1 MYKALLVQ
9 PDHYSAAETTLMFH
23 WEQHGFMLQADA
35 DSLVDAQAIIRTQ
48 PADLILIDLK
58 HSQASGMLLCE
69 RIREHSRVPIILL
82 GGSHDFQLLR
92 EAIAF
97 QVSDYI
103 ADPVQPEDLAAS
115 LRKVKKDLDAQPV
128 HSHPLTLNYEKKK
141 NQNPSI
147 IDLVKQYVQ
156 EQLNQNITL
165 KKISS
170 LLHFNCAY
178 LGQKFKDQENMSF
191 NEYLLQQRMEKAK
204 ILLER
209 TDMRIYEI
217 ANEVGYTEI
226 DWFYKKF
233 KEYTGASANE
243 YRKQST
249 VIAQYEMSF

>member
-9 PDHYSAAETTLMFH
+9 PDRYSREETRLMFH

-35 DSLVDAQAIIRTQ
+35 YSLSDIQDILSTLSVD
-48 PADLILIDLK
+48 LVLIDLK
-58 HSQASGMLLCE
+58 HSQSSGMLLCE
-69 RIREHSRVPIILL
+69 RIREYSRVPIILL

-92 EAIAF
+92 KAMAF

-115 LRKVKKDLDAQPV
+115 LRKVKKELDAQSV
-128 HSHPLTLNYEKKK
+128 HSHRITLSYEKKK
-141 NQNPSI
+141 NLNPSI

-156 EQLNQNITL
+156 EQLHQNITL

-249 VIAQYEMSF
+249 VIA

>member
-9 PDHYSAAETTLMFH
+9 PDKISREETRLLLP
-23 WEQHGFMLQADA
+23 WEQHGFQLHAYA
-35 DSLVDAQAIIRTQ
+35 DSLSDAQALLGTRMF
-48 PADLILIDLK
+48 DLILIDLK
-58 HSQASGMLLCE
+58 PSQAAGMKLCE
-69 RIREHSRVPIILL
+69 QIRELSRVSIILL

-92 EAIAF
+92 KAMAF

-115 LRKVKKDLDAQPV
+115 LCKVKKELDLQSV
-128 HSHPLTLNYEKKK
+128 HSKRLTLSYENKRSR
-141 NQNPSI
+141 NPSI

-156 EQLNQNITL
+156 EHMHENITL
-165 KKISS
+165 KKISNM
-170 LLHFNCAY
+170 LHFNCAY

-191 NEYLLQQRMEKAK
+191 NEYLLQQRMEKSK
-204 ILLER
+204 LLLKK

-249 VIAQYEMSF
+249 IYAY

>member
-9 PDHYSAAETTLMFH
+9 PDRYSREETRLMFQG
-23 WEQHGFMLQADA
+23 EQHGFMLQADA
-35 DSLVDAQAIIRTQ
+35 DSLSDAHDILSSQSVD
-48 PADLILIDLK
+48 LVLIDLK
-58 HSQASGMLLCE
+58 HSQSGGMLLCE
-69 RIREHSRVPIILL
+69 RIREYSRVPIILL

-92 EAIAF
+92 KAMAF

-103 ADPVQPEDLAAS
+103 ADPVQPEDLADS
-115 LRKVKKDLDAQPV
+115 LHKVKKELDALSV
-128 HSHPLTLNYEKKK
+128 LSHRITLNYEKKK
-141 NQNPSI
+141 SQNSSI

-156 EQLNQNITL
+156 EQLHENITL

-249 VIAQYEMSF
+249 VIA

>member
-1 MYKALLVQ
+1 MYRALLVQ
-9 PDHYSAAETTLMFH
+9 PDRYSREETRLMFH

-35 DSLVDAQAIIRTQ
+35 DSLSDAQAILRTQ
-48 PADLILIDLK
+48 SVDLILIDLK
-58 HSQASGMLLCE
+58 HSHASGMLLCE
-69 RIREHSRVPIILL
+69 RIREQSRVPIILL

-92 EAIAF
+92 KAMAF

-103 ADPVQPEDLAAS
+103 ANPVHSEDLAAS
-115 LRKVKKDLDAQPV
+115 LCKVKKELDALSVQ
-128 HSHPLTLNYEKKK
+128 SHRITLSYEKKK
-141 NQNPSI
+141 NLNPSI

-156 EQLNQNITL
+156 EQLHQNITL

-233 KEYTGASANE
+233 KEYTGTSANE

-249 VIAQYEMSF
+249 VIA